1 LASTLRAAGGI
12 IVWVTPAPVAPD
24 HPILRAL
31 WGAEHLQMIA
41 AQTASGS
48 AANDLADGLTPEP
61 QDLAVYK

>member
-1 LASTLRAAGGI
+1 
-12 IVWVTPAPVAPD
+12 
-24 HPILRAL
+24 
-31 WGAEHLQMIA
+31 MIA